1 MTTSK
6 SADPGAFR
14 AFEHAGWLQVAEQ
27 YNNFFASLTGQT
39 IGPLLD
45 AAGVTNGARLL
56 DVATGPGYVAAAA
69 AQRGASALG
78 LDFSAAM
85 VALARRQYPEAEFRE
100 GDAEQLPFPDG
111 SFDAVVTNFGLLHL
125 ATPEKALMEA
135 HRVLRPGGR
144 IGFTVWAR
152 PDEAIGFQIILQA
165 IEQHGATNA
174 PLPEG
179 PPFFRFSDPAECHR
193 VLQEAGFV
201 APRTVQVPQVWR
213 LASPDALLD
222 AMQEGTVRTGGLLLA
237 QPREAQNAIQAAIR
251 DAVKVYEKAGSIEL
265 PMAAVLATARKP

>member
-6 SADPGAFR
+6 PADPGSFR
-14 AFEHAGWLQVAEQ
+14 AFEHSGWLQVAEQ
-27 YNNFFASLTGQT
+27 YNNFFASLTAQT
-39 IGPLLD
+39 IEPLLD
-45 AAGVTNGARLL
+45 AAGVSNGARLL

-69 AQRGASALG
+69 AKRGASAVG

-85 VALARRQYPEAEFRE
+85 VALARRQYPEAKFQE

-125 ATPEKALMEA
+125 GMPEKALQEA
-135 HRVLRPGGR
+135 HRVLRSGGR
-144 IGFTVWAR
+144 IGFTVWTK

-165 IEQHGATNA
+165 IEQHGTQTV

-193 VLQEAGFV
+193 VLKEAGF
-201 APRTVQVPQVWR
+201 AEPRTEKVPQLWR
-213 LASPDALLD
+213 LPSPDALLD
-222 AMQEGTVRTGGLLLA
+222 AIQKGTVRTGGLLLA
-237 QPREAQNAIQAAIR
+237 QPREVQNAIQAVIR

-265 PMAAVLATARKP
+265 PMAAILAAARKP